1 MSEHLSDLV
10 LDEVAVGGPRP
21 VHLEACAAC
30 LARLERLR
38 AHAGAA
44 RARSGFSQVR
54 ARVLSEGARRAEPRA
69 SRWRFG
75 WMLVPALAA
84 AMAMV
89 LWLPAGEQARYGQ
102 GDGLPPGI
110 RLKGGPAVE
119 LLRLSD
125 GEVNPVLSEGD
136 QVALRLRGGGYR
148 YALVVSVDASGQL
161 EQLWPSAGSTSG
173 ELAET
178 QPAPL
183 FQVTEGDFVVH
194 AFYSDAPLGLDEV
207 RDGLSG
213 HAELPP
219 GAEHASVTLAVE
231 PRR

>member
-1 MSEHLSDLV
+1 MSEHLSDLM

-30 LARLERLR
+30 LSRLERLT
-38 AHAGAA
+38 AHAGVA
-44 RARSGFSQVR
+44 RARPGFSRVR
-54 ARVLSEGARRAEPRA
+54 AQVLSEHARLAERKA

-89 LWLPAGEQARYGQ
+89 LWIPAGERGWYGQ
-102 GDGLPPGI
+102 EDGPPGI
-110 RLKGGPAVE
+110 RLKGAPSVE

-125 GEVNPVLSEGD
+125 GEVNPVLAEGD

-148 YALVVSVDASGQL
+148 FALVVSVDASGQV
-161 EQLWPSAGSTSG
+161 EQLWPSEGGASG
-173 ELAET
+173 ELAENP
-178 QPAPL
+178 PAPL

-194 AFYSDAPLGLDEV
+194 AFYSETPLGLDEV
-207 RDGLSG
+207 RDGLAG

-219 GAEHASVTLAVE
+219 GAEHASVTLRVE
-231 PRR
+231 RRR